1 MFSSDDATAN
11 EMFNEAIDSL
21 DVRYIE
27 GSAYMSIHTVDAI
40 NESLLSVI
48 DLAIE
53 AGIAAEEGHG
63 EEIMSKEM
71 VQGALWVMT
80 VWKHLHDELDV
91 RAEAKSLPDTPE
103 SLVDEEN

>member
-1 MFSSDDATAN
+1 MFSSDDETTN
-11 EMFNEAIDSL
+11 QMFDEAINSL
-21 DVRYIE
+21 DVKYID
-27 GSAYMSIHTVDAI
+27 GHAYMSIHTVDAI
-40 NESLLSVI
+40 NESLLTVI

-91 RAEAKSLPDTPE
+91 RAEAKALPDTPA
-103 SLVDEEN
+103 SLVDDDN